1 MHPSLKGD
9 QGVGFVMATLLAHR
23 IQVALPVSEYLPFDL
38 IAISPEGKLRKVSVK
53 YRQAKS
59 DKIETELV
67 RKPHGGSGKQRRA
80 VTDSEIDGVALYC
93 PDTGQCYFIR
103 MDQVKGQVV
112 TLRLKPPGNGQTKGI
127 KMASDFTDPY
137 LLFQ

>member
-9 QGVGFVMATLLAHR
+9 QGVGFVMATLLAHQ

-38 IAISPEGKLRKVSVK
+38 IAISEDGRLRKVSVK

-59 DKIETELV
+59 NKVETELV
-67 RKPHGGSGKQRRA
+67 RKPHGGSGKRRRA
-80 VTDSEIDGVALYC
+80 ITDTEIDGVALYC
-93 PDTGQCYFIR
+93 PDTGRCYFVR

-112 TLRLKPPGNGQTKGI
+112 TLRLTPPGNGQMKGI
-127 KMASDFTDPY
+127 KMASDFTNPHI
-137 LLFQ
+137 LFQ